1 MLAVAFGLV
10 ILLAVMVTP
19 VGAAWDGACSGAMLL
34 EVAGWVGLEGDVWVV
49 PMVGL
54 EMVVLGVLLLGLLV
68 AGVDWVVPRAGL
80 ETAGLGLSAG
90 GTAGVG
96 WLGGGSLEVGL
107 VVVLAVVFG
116 VLLLAVGAAD
126 ARGGSDACLG

>member
-1 MLAVAFGLV
+1 
-10 ILLAVMVTP
+10 MVTP

-34 EVAGWVGLEGDVWVV
+34 EVAGWVGLVGDVWVVPLVGLEGDVWVV
-49 PMVGL
+49 
-54 EMVVLGVLLLGLLV
+54 
-68 AGVDWVVPRAGL
+68 VVPRVGL
-80 ETAGLGLSAG
+80 ETAGLGGA
-90 GTAGVG
+90 
-96 WLGGGSLEVGL
+96 GSLEVGL

>member
-34 EVAGWVGLEGDVWVV
+34 EVAGWVVVGLEVVWVV
-49 PMVGL
+49 PM
-54 EMVVLGVLLLGLLV
+54 
-68 AGVDWVVPRAGL
+68 AGL
-80 ETAGLGLSAG
+80 ETAGLGLSG
-90 GTAGVG
+90 VLETAGSELAWVVPRTG
-96 WLGGGSLEVGL
+96 LETAGLGGAGSLEVGL